1 MQRSLAFV
9 GLEVGV
15 QHAHALVQLAIGAGL

>member
-1 MQRSLAFV
+1 VQCSLAFV

-15 QHAHALVQLAIGAGL
+15 QHAHAWCRSA